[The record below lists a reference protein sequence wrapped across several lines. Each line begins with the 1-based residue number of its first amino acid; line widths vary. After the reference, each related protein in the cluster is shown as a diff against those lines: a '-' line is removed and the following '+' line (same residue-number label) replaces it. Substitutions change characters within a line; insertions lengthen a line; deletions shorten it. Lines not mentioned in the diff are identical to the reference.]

1 MINMIKELTRP
12 LLIPMLARCVMTK
25 GKGHLSM
32 AIPFVNNLT
41 TSQGTSYNLR
51 KLLYGITK
59 SSKNRRS
66 SKKNQK
72 SSKSQ
77 KLKKSSKSQKVQKSS
92 K

>member
-32 AIPFVNNLT
+32 AIPFVNNLI

-51 KLLYGITK
+51 KSYSAFEKGKILGNLFEQIGQFFVG
-59 SSKNRRS
+59 SA
-66 SKKNQK
+66 
-72 SSKSQ
+72 
-77 KLKKSSKSQKVQKSS
+77 
-92 K
+92 